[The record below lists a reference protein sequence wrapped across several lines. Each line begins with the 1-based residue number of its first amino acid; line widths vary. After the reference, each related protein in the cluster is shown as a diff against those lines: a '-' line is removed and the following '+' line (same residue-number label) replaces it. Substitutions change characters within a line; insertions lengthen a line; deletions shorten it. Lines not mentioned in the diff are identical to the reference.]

1 MKKKGEF
8 KAARARHIAKQELYD
23 AIKLS
28 REAGESWVN
37 LGDKRLH
44 LKSADFLIDALFGE
58 YRRALVMTRDGGIIL
73 GDFYDKDGLHF
84 EPDEADYRRDTTG
97 RLNSYGGYDREH
109 GPRSHLI
116 QYGDIMAIVVE
127 EHPRSK
133 E

>member
-28 REAGESWVN
+28 REVGESWVN

-44 LKSADFLIDALFGE
+44 LKSADFMLDAVFGE
-58 YRRALVMTRDGGIIL
+58 YNRALVMTRDGGILL
-73 GDFYDKDGLHF
+73 GEITDKDGVSFFPDNQHF
-84 EPDEADYRRDTTG
+84 NYKQYRET
-97 RLNSYGGYDREH
+97 
-109 GPRSHLI
+109 GPRCHKI
-116 QYGDIMAIVVE
+116 QYGDIVALVIE

>member
-44 LKSADFLIDALFGE
+44 LKSADFMLDAVFGE
-58 YRRALVMTRDGGIIL
+58 YSRALVMTRDGGILL
-73 GDFYDKDGLHF
+73 GEITDKDGVSFFPDNQHF
-84 EPDEADYRRDTTG
+84 DYKQ
-97 RLNSYGGYDREH
+97 YRET
-109 GPRSHLI
+109 GPRCHKI
-116 QYGDIMAIVVE
+116 QYGDIMALVVE

>member
-44 LKSADFLIDALFGE
+44 LKSAEAMIDGL
-58 YRRALVMTRDGGIIL
+58 YCQYNRALVMTRDAGIVL
-73 GDFYDKDGLHF
+73 GDLFDKDGVEF
-84 EPDEADYRRDTTG
+84 CPDG
-97 RLNSYGGYDREH
+97 SYDGH
-109 GPRSHLI
+109 CSGPRAHRI

-127 EHPRSK
+127 EHSRSK